1 MMKCVFA
8 LLALM
13 ILGIG
18 IGCASLSEYVTPAT
32 VDQKAVDY
40 AESTGVIDADDF
52 DGFANLEKAIRLE
65 IAVMNA
71 FETKSLAL
79 EQMQEKNQLDY
90 GILRG
95 VVVNNL
101 KIARQREERLFSEKG
116 LLSMGLSLAGFG
128 TLTGVLGLMRKR
140 PGDITPQEMEK
151 AVVDVKG
158 EVTQKERQFIE
169 LVKGVQK
176 YISTH
181 NGEVEGLKQCL
192 ATEQSTDTK
201 QAVALT
207 KAVLT

>member
-1 MMKCVFA
+1 MKCVFA

-71 FETKSLAL
+71 FEAKSLAL

>member
-1 MMKCVFA
+1 MKCVFA

-40 AESTGVIDADDF
+40 AESAGVIDADDF

-71 FETKSLAL
+71 FEAKSLAL

-181 NGEVEGLKQCL
+181 NGEAEGLKQCL